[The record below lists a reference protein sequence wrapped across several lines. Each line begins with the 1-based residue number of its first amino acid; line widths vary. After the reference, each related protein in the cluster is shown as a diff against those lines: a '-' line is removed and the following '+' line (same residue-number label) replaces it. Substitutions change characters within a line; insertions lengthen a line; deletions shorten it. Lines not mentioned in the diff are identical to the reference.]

1 MKKVWIAI
9 IVIVLIVLGVLA
21 LRPKQAPV
29 EVTQPTQEET
39 STEVTQEETAT
50 PEQQARPMRPFSRRS
65 SRVSSPLPKLPPRP

>member
-39 STEVTQEETAT
+39 STGMTQEETAT
-50 PEQQARPMRPFSRRS
+50 PEQEAPADEAVQQGEQQGEQPATEAA
-65 SRVSSPLPKLPPRP
+65 PRP